1 MTRNEQL
8 QLVAE
13 QKELKLMLQHIPTE
27 ALLDRMG
34 LEERLK
40 DIEGQV
46 GAEPKLAPEP
56 ARARVTFRGKPV
68 VGSHGIFAEFGT
80 EVMKSFTEV
89 VTAMAASH
97 ASGPLKPKGPI
108 PGREEH
114 QLLITNTVL
123 GSFGFEVE
131 EYQEDLLPEGAESS
145 VAVALKKTQAILEKT
160 RDSDDDELADV
171 LSETDTRTLNAVR
184 TFLKV
189 VSEAE
194 ASCGLEFGER
204 MVRFSDPGDVQR
216 SMQRLG
222 DQNVKEKAVE
232 LIGNI
237 LGVLPQHRTFEFRAE
252 DQDRAIVGKVG
263 PNIENAEKLN
273 EVLTQRVRIKVMETR
288 VGSGRPRYVLNEQPE
303 TIQET

>member
-13 QKELKLMLQHIPTE
+13 QKELKLILLHIPTD
-27 ALLDRMG
+27 AVLDRMG

-40 DIEGQV
+40 EIEGQI
-46 GAEPKLAPEP
+46 GAQPMLAPEP

-68 VGSHGIFAEFGT
+68 VGSHGIFAEFGA

-114 QLLITNTVL
+114 QLLITNTVP

-131 EYQEDLLPEGAESS
+131 EYQEALLPEGEESS
-145 VAVALKKTQAILEKT
+145 VAVALEKTQAILEKT
-160 RDSDDDELADV
+160 RDSDDEELADV

-189 VSEAE
+189 VVEAE
-194 ASCGLEFGER
+194 ASCGLEFGDR

-216 SMQRLG
+216 GMQRLG
-222 DQNVKEKAVE
+222 DQNVKEKAIE
-232 LIGNI
+232 LTGKV
-237 LGVLPQHRTFEFRAE
+237 LGVLPQHRTFEFRVE
-252 DQDRAIVGKVG
+252 GQERAFMGKVG
-263 PNIENAEKLN
+263 PDIENAEKLN
-273 EVLTQRVRIKVMETR
+273 EVLTQRVIIKVMETR
-288 VGSGRPRYVLNEQPE
+288 VGSGRPRYVLIEQPQKV
-303 TIQET
+303 QEP